1 MQNYLCESYICI
13 GGNHDGLD
21 YPAYASAETV
31 QLPVGV
37 IGKETY
43 IRDSMS
49 IGDEAVTIFRHESL
63 TRTQVIALLIKHY
76 RAWCVYRP
84 GGRR

>member
-1 MQNYLCESYICI
+1 
-13 GGNHDGLD
+13 
-21 YPAYASAETV
+21 V

-63 TRTQVIALLIKHY
+63 TRTQVIALLIMHY
-76 RAWCVYRP
+76 RAWCVNRP
-84 GGRR
+84 GGRSRYPDTFPS